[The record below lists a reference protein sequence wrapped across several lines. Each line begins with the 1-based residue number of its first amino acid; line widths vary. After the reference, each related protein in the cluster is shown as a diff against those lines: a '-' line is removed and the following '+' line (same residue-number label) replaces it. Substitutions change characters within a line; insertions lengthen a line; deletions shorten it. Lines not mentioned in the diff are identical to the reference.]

1 MKNISL
7 MREGRPLSPAASS
20 VPNHGGGNVGRSAYS
35 TPSGKEMAHTKKGA
49 KVGAENSPR
58 SSAAKNLS
66 LRGGVPPAEP
76 GGLISAKLWRRRW
89 GPLGGLYAQR

>member
-49 KVGAENSPR
+49 KVGAENSLR
-58 SSAAKNLS
+58 SSAERNIS
-66 LRGGVPPAEP
+66 LRGGDPSAESD
-76 GGLISAKLWRRRW
+76 GVIGAKLWRR
-89 GPLGGLYAQR
+89 